1 MAKYYDILYGK
12 NSLLVLWG
20 VIVSDDTVEVEYG
33 ALGDYLPKTIELF
46 STATQQIVPI
56 ATIEL
61 KEFSGIADNGNGGKT
76 NLTFSILKD

>member
-1 MAKYYDILYGK
+1 MSKYYDTLYGK

-20 VIVSDDTVEVEYG
+20 VVVSNKNVEAEYG

-46 STATQQIVPI
+46 PTANQQIVPI
-56 ATIEL
+56 TTIEL